1 MDKTSKNTTNN
12 YAYIDAANLY
22 NGMRDFGWELDYK
35 RFRVWLYEKY
45 SVQKAYI
52 FIGLIPKYKNLYK
65 YLQECGYT
73 IVFKEVVYDGNGRPK
88 GNCDA
93 DLVLQAARDAYEN
106 NCQKIII
113 VSSDGDYAS
122 LVKFLQE
129 QDKFY
134 TILSPGIQKKC
145 SILLK
150 RTGVSIVYINDKKSI
165 LEVQNEKIPSK
176 DETSQG
182 SFS

>member
-1 MDKTSKNTTNN
+1 MKKIFNN
-12 YAYIDAANLY
+12 YVYIDGANLHK
-22 NGMRDFGWELDYK
+22 GMRDFGWRLDYK

-73 IVFKEVVYDGNGRPK
+73 IIFKEVVYDGNGKPK

-93 DLVLQAARDAYEN
+93 DLVLQATRDAYEN
-106 NCQKIII
+106 NCQKEII

-122 LVKFLQE
+122 LVSFLQE
-129 QDKFY
+129 QNKFY
-134 TILSPGIQKKC
+134 AILSPSIPKKC

-150 RTGVSIVYINDKKSI
+150 RTGASVLYINDKKSI
-165 LEVQNEKIPSK
+165 LEVQNEKTPSE

-182 SFS
+182 FFS